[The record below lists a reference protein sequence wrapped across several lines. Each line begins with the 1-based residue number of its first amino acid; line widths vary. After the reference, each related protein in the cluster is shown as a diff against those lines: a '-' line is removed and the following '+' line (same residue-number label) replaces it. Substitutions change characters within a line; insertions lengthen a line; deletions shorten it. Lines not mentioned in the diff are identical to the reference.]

1 MTPIRSLWAAPAA
14 RAAGQRS
21 GQPQR
26 GRDRLT
32 RTIQIGLLAGILA
45 LAAMAPALAQMAPP
59 LAPGYTQFGF
69 GPLGNQ
75 AYWNYTGVLTPYGY
89 IPPRSPVVWTAP
101 NYNYVYQNQPPQVIY
116 VPVEVPMAAARPAV
130 APAQVTTITL
140 RPGVRPAEVRVKPGT
155 VVVWRNS
162 GNEEATLIFPQ
173 LGQDGTGGQ
182 GDSQRWLIRPGSSF
196 SLAFNQ
202 PAVYD
207 YYEAQ
212 APEYRAHVIVTQ

>member
-45 LAAMAPALAQMAPP
+45 LAAMAPASAQVGVMNGPARWNSG
-59 LAPGYTQFGF
+59 PG
-69 GPLGNQ
+69 L
-75 AYWNYTGVLTPYGY
+75 WDYTGVLTPYGY
-89 IPPRSPVVWTAP
+89 YPPRFPYTWITP
-101 NYNYVYQNQPPQVIY
+101 NYVLNYQEPLDAPRVVY
-116 VPVEVPMAAARPAV
+116 VPVPTPVPQPAPAV
-130 APAQVTTITL
+130 APVQVATITL
-140 RPGVRPAEVRVKPGT
+140 RRGTAPADVRVKPGT
-155 VVVWRNS
+155 VVVWTNS

-173 LGQDGTGGQ
+173 LGQAGTGGQ

-212 APEYRAHVIVTQ
+212 APGYRAHVIVTQ